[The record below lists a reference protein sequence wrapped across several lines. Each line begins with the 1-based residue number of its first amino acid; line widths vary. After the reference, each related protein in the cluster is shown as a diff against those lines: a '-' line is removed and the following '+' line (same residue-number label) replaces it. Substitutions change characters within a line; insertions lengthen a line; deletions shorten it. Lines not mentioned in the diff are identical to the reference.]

1 MRFLVYISSVI
12 GKVQRKRKKG
22 RTVTPSRRLQAK
34 GEMFTLQMRKDQY
47 NPKDLSITLF
57 YMILCFQEILKKFIL
72 SRFQL
77 YARAYVRIDSYFKK
91 LSEKVHA
98 TIPILWVVLSSLFFK
113 EILNNGERGHGR
125 MFVSAKGEQQ
135 KSELRQLQCQGQSI
149 YHIQYYLS
157 GLSRTRFFRQPFS

>member
-1 MRFLVYISSVI
+1 MLSGNTEKIYIFQISV
-12 GKVQRKRKKG
+12 V
-22 RTVTPSRRLQAK
+22 RTGVCAHRHL
-34 GEMFTLQMRKDQY
+34 
-47 NPKDLSITLF
+47 
-57 YMILCFQEILKKFIL
+57 FQE
-72 SRFQL
+72 
-77 YARAYVRIDSYFKK
+77 K

-125 MFVSAKGEQQ
+125 MFVSAKGKQQ

-149 YHIQYYLS
+149 YHNPYYLS